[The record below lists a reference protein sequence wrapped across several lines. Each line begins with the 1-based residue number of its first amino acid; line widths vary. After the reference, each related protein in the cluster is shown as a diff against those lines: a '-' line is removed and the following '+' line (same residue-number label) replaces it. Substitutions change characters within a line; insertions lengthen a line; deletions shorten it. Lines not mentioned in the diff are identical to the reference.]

1 MTPAPP
7 SSPPFGSVFTDLM
20 AVARFGPGG
29 YSPMQLE
36 PVAPISLHPAA
47 HVLHYASEVFEGLKA
62 HRQPNGE
69 VALFRLDR
77 HIARMSHS
85 AELLCLPPPP
95 ADLLSEMITAV
106 VDSARGEVPE
116 PPGSLYLRPTLIG
129 TEANVGAA
137 AVPPRE
143 GLLYVLAS
151 PVGDYFSGGIRP
163 LRILVE
169 EDRHRSTAG
178 FGMVKTGGNYAS
190 ALRTVLSAR
199 RDLGA
204 DQVLFAPRGI
214 VTETGASN
222 FLLMDGSSVVT
233 SPLDDSYLHGVTRD
247 SVLALAAALGYRV
260 EEHQLTVSDVIA
272 WAEREDAEAALS
284 GTAAVLAGVGT
295 LIHRGEDLTVGSGGV
310 GPTTL
315 RLREA
320 LSDIQ
325 TGRSPDEF
333 GWMTVV

>member
-1 MTPAPP
+1 MTPA
-7 SSPPFGSVFTDLM
+7 SSSPPPFGSVFAEHM
-20 AVARFGPGG
+20 AVARFGPDG
-29 YSPMQLE
+29 YSPMSLE

-62 HRQPNGE
+62 HLQPNGR
-69 VALFRLDR
+69 VAIFRLDR
-77 HIARMSHS
+77 HVARMNHS

-95 ADLLSEMITAV
+95 EDLLSEMIMAV
-106 VDSARGEVPE
+106 VDAARDLVPE
-116 PPGSLYLRPTLIG
+116 PPGSLYLRPTMIG

-137 AVPPRE
+137 AVPPSE
-143 GLLYVLAS
+143 GMLYVLAS

-178 FGMVKTGGNYAS
+178 FGMVKTGGNYAA
-190 ALRTVLSAR
+190 ALRTVLSAKR
-199 RDLGA
+199 ELSA

-222 FLLMDGSSVVT
+222 FMLLDGSSVIT
-233 SPLDDSYLHGVTRD
+233 SPLDDTYLHGVTRD
-247 SVLALAAALGYRV
+247 SVLTLAAALGYRV
-260 EEHQLTVSDVIA
+260 EEHPLTVSDVIA
-272 WAEREDAEAALS
+272 WAEREDGEAALS

-315 RLREA
+315 HLREA
-320 LSDIQ
+320 LTDIQ
-325 TGRSPDEF
+325 TGRANDDF
-333 GWMTVV
+333 GWLTVV